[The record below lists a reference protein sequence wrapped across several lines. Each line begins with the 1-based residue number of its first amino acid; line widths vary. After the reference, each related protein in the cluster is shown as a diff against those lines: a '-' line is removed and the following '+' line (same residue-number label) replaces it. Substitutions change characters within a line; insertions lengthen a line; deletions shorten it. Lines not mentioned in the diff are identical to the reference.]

1 MMNIKEY
8 VMNDAVDGEVD
19 LATGIRISNI
29 TVEVVEM
36 VDGQEYC
43 IDHVKVPFRINQ
55 FENKTEQEIKS
66 LIANRVFTIFYYS
79 GTVPDNARLYL
90 CIDDKRYLL
99 AGEYMPELYY

>member
-1 MMNIKEY
+1 MMNIKDY
-8 VMNDAVDGEVD
+8 IMNNAVDSESYPVTGE
-19 LATGIRISNI
+19 RISTI

-43 IDHVKVPFRINQ
+43 IDHVKVPFRIIQ

-66 LIANRVFTIFYYS
+66 LIAHRVFMFFYYS